1 MNRAFRVWA
10 YQAWKAAFELTARS
24 YFSKDIITYTVPV
37 AQPDRAQDS

>member
-10 YQAWKAAFELTARS
+10 YQAWKATFELTMRP
-24 YFSKDIITYTVPV
+24 YFPKDIITDTVPV